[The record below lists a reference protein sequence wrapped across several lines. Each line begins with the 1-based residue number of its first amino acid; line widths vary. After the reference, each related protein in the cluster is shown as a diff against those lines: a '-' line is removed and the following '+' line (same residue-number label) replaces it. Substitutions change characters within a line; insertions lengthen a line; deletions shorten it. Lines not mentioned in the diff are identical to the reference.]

1 MNHDVLILY
10 YYLDILIDYQG
21 SLKLSDFGAAKIGY
35 SKTYQGR
42 TVGRMGTSMNANSLA
57 GTPMYM
63 APEVITGGETG
74 RKGSMDIWSLACC
87 IVQMATGR
95 RPWSTLENEWSVM
108 YHVVTGHPPLPD
120 STQLSPLGIEFL
132 KLCFTRNPAK
142 RPTAQ
147 ELLNHPWILKFL
159 EENYYLE
166 ENGDQV
172 SASWDEAQ
180 QLAAA
185 AAASPI
191 ENGGGGIH
199 PPPQQSN
206 GSATSST
213 RSSILVRSIPNSL
226 ALFNREEALMHIRNQ
241 AEQEANNNN
250 INGNHTPPPSSS
262 SSRPS
267 SLLFP
272 PPQPS
277 VIARDFASMGRR
289 ESTASTASLVRS
301 VDENDFDDD
310 DDRPSSPTL

>member
-1 MNHDVLILY
+1 
-10 YYLDILIDYQG
+10 
-21 SLKLSDFGAAKIGY
+21 
-35 SKTYQGR
+35 
-42 TVGRMGTSMNANSLA
+42 MGTSMNANSLA

-132 KLCFTRNPAK
+132 QLCFTRNPAK

-147 ELLNHPWILKFL
+147 ELLNHPWIVKFL
-159 EENYYLE
+159 EENYYTE
-166 ENGDQV
+166 ENGDEI
-172 SASWDEAQ
+172 SATWDESA
-180 QLAAA
+180 QLAT
-185 AAASPI
+185 SPI
-191 ENGGGGIH
+191 ENGIH
-199 PPPQQSN
+199 PPPQSN

-226 ALFNREEALMHIRNQ
+226 ALFNRDEVHMHIRNQ
-241 AEQEANNNN
+241 AEQEA
-250 INGNHTPPPSSS
+250 INGNTPPSS

-301 VDENDFDDD
+301 VDEDDFD
-310 DDRPSSPTL
+310 RPDSPTL

>member
-1 MNHDVLILY
+1 
-10 YYLDILIDYQG
+10 
-21 SLKLSDFGAAKIGY
+21 
-35 SKTYQGR
+35 
-42 TVGRMGTSMNANSLA
+42 MGTSMNANSLA

-63 APEVITGGETG
+63 APEIITGGETG

-147 ELLNHPWILKFL
+147 ELLNHPWIVKFL
-159 EENYYLE
+159 EENYYPE
-166 ENGDQV
+166 GNDDQV
-172 SASWDEAQ
+172 SAPWDETA
-180 QLAAA
+180 QLAT
-185 AAASPI
+185 SPI
-191 ENGGGGIH
+191 ENGIH
-199 PPPQQSN
+199 PPPHSN

-226 ALFNREEALMHIRNQ
+226 ALFNREEVHMHIRNQ
-241 AEQEANNNN
+241 AEQEANHAN
-250 INGNHTPPPSSS
+250 TPPST
-262 SSRPS
+262 SRPS

-289 ESTASTASLVRS
+289 ESTASTNTTASLVRS
-301 VDENDFDDD
+301 VDENDFDDT
-310 DDRPSSPTL
+310 PYSPTS

>member
-1 MNHDVLILY
+1 MMYSISIIY
-10 YYLDILIDYQG
+10 IDILIDYQG

-147 ELLNHPWILKFL
+147 ELLNHPWIVKFL

-180 QLAAA
+180 QLAT
-185 AAASPI
+185 SPI
-191 ENGGGGIH
+191 ENGSIH

-226 ALFNREEALMHIRNQ
+226 ALFNREEALLHIRNQ
-241 AEQEANNNN
+241 AEQEANNN
-250 INGNHTPPPSSS
+250 INGHTPPSS

-289 ESTASTASLVRS
+289 ESTASTNTTASLVRS
-301 VDENDFDDD
+301 VDENEF